1 MANIELRFNIEET
14 TTAVGRV
21 IVDQDK
27 LAAYMEENGITALT
41 LHDLPA
47 FLEDEGIEVDEKFPN
62 VINVAWTGLRA
73 GESTPNEVTVPL
85 YRDPALTGS

>member
-1 MANIELRFNIEET
+1 MADIELRFDIEET

-41 LHDLPA
+41 MHDLPA
-47 FLEDEGIEVDEKFPN
+47 FLDDEGIEVDQKFPN
-62 VINVAWTGLRA
+62 VTNVAMTGLRA
-73 GESTPNEVTVPL
+73 GELTPNPVTVQLHREP
-85 YRDPALTGS
+85 GS